1 MHLLARLSTNED
13 EARPMIWNNAKRLGG
28 IVSVLLFISSL
39 AWADSGVGV
48 DTWRGNVLDPT
59 GGQASQQ
66 CDEDG
71 TSWLSPLEHRSP
83 TGNLYDCPSEPP
95 LVRALSDWVHYGVL
109 EFGYVNTGDDRFA
122 LYNRYADWKA
132 NQGVGLLDLH
142 FERPSD
148 GTYAEV
154 RGSRVDDDDQY
165 YQAVY
170 GQAGAFKV
178 QAFIR
183 DMPNI
188 LSTDAK
194 PIWNGVGSNVLT
206 LPHSLT
212 PGESSSAQVA
222 AVSAATP
229 VQTLGVTR
237 KKEGLDLSTYF
248 TPHWTAYLD
257 VTHERRGGDRPYGG
271 PFGEDWPGENGGT
284 GAILETVEPID
295 DMTIN
300 LNTGARYA
308 GTLWRADFGYSGSY
322 YRDEYLSYS
331 FQQPFSIPSTAGPGQ
346 IAPPLTIGQMSTPPN
361 NNYHNLHAT
370 VTRITPMNGEVSF
383 TVSEVL
389 MTQRDTLIPPTNCQ
403 GFLGYG
409 TPSPGSTQLGPQ
421 NVGPQ
426 NPFLIPCSQWNTPAA
441 LSQSSADVNM
451 HNTLAAMTLVLRP
464 RSDLDVN
471 GGLKFY
477 RQDYLN
483 DYLSLNPSNGD
494 YGYIGENGA
503 YLHEYGYPLSFLS
516 STFPVSPPQGTIDDG
531 RVAPYLLSL
540 DETTAYGGVTWKI
553 SEHDRLGLVYTHEDY
568 RPTSRERD
576 HVDDDSIKLTWV
588 DKMLPWLTFRANYTF
603 LLQTGSLYSNDV
615 YDYAFLA
622 AVPGF
627 AQAYPT
633 FMAPP
638 DTVSQLRVYDIAN
651 YSENKVDLMST
662 IAPRDDLTISASFR
676 GDWNKYPAQLGRQ
689 GYNTRAAQISADWAP
704 TPTDNVSAY
713 IGYDNSTLHQ
723 SAVASTESAPCANL
737 GCPFYPTANQW
748 WSTEGERDSS
758 AGLTARHRIDRTTF
772 DVAWSYIYSRGTIDY
787 SAASA
792 GAFEYASEFTPT
804 GNFPAM
810 TYRVNSVTVG
820 ATVQLSE
827 RASLR
832 LYDKYEVGRIADWQY
847 NGFNQG
853 LVVGNTLYTDGGPQ
867 SYSENLVGLLVNVKL

>member
-1 MHLLARLSTNED
+1 MRHPARVSTNED
-13 EARPMIWNNAKRLGG
+13 EARPMIWNHAKRLGG
-28 IVSVLLFISSL
+28 IVSLLLVVSAV

-48 DTWRGNVLDPT
+48 DTWRGNTLDPT
-59 GGQASQQ
+59 GGQASER

-71 TSWLSPLEHRSP
+71 TSWLSPVEHRSP

-95 LVRALSDWVHYGVL
+95 IVRGVSDWVYYGVL
-109 EFGYVNTGDDRFA
+109 QLGYVNTGNDRFA

-132 NQGVGLLDLH
+132 NQGVGLIDLH

-154 RGSRVDDDDQY
+154 RGSRIDDDDQY

-170 GQAGAFKV
+170 GQAGAYKV

-188 LSTDAK
+188 LSTDAR

-212 PGESSSAQVA
+212 PGESTSAQVA

-237 KKEGLDLSTYF
+237 KKEGLDFSGYF
-248 TPHWTAYLD
+248 TPHWTGYLD

-271 PFGEDWPGENGGT
+271 PFGEDWPGLNGGN

-295 DMTIN
+295 DATIN

-308 GTLWRADFGYSGSY
+308 GSLWRADFGYSGSY

-331 FQQPFSIPSTAGPGQ
+331 FQQPFFIPSGASAGQ
-346 IAPPLTIGQMSTPPN
+346 IAPPLSIGQMSTPPN
-361 NNYHNLHAT
+361 NDYHNLHGT
-370 VTRITPMNGEVSF
+370 LTRITPMNGEVSF

-403 GFLGYG
+403 GYLGYG

-426 NPFLIPCSQWNTPAA
+426 NPNLVPCSQWNTPAA

-451 HNTLAAMTLVLRP
+451 HNTLAQMTLVLRP

-477 RQDYLN
+477 RQAYYN
-483 DYLSLNPSNGD
+483 DYLAFNPSNGD
-494 YGYIGENGA
+494 YGYIAENGA
-503 YLHEYGYPLSFLS
+503 FIHEFGFPLAYLS
-516 STFPVSPPQGTIDDG
+516 STFPANATVNDG
-531 RVAPYLLSL
+531 RVLPYLLSM
-540 DETTAYGGVTWKI
+540 DNTNAYGGATWKI
-553 SEHDRLGLVYTHEDY
+553 SERDRLGLVYTYDDY

-588 DKMLPWLTFRANYTF
+588 DKTLEWLTFRANYTF
-603 LLQTGSLYSNDV
+603 LLQTGSVYNTDV
-615 YDYAFLA
+615 YNYAFVA

-627 AQAYPT
+627 AAAYPN
-633 FMAPP
+633 FAVPP
-638 DTVSQLRVYDIAN
+638 TEVNQLRKYDIAN
-651 YSENKVDLMST
+651 RSENKVDLMST
-662 IAPRDDLTISASFR
+662 IAPRDDLTVSASFR
-676 GDWNKYPAQLGRQ
+676 GDWNTYPAQLGRQ
-689 GYNTRAAQISADWAP
+689 GYNTHAAQISADWAP
-704 TPTDNVSAY
+704 AVDDRFSAY
-713 IGYDNSTLHQ
+713 IGYDDSTLHEA
-723 SAVASTESAPCANL
+723 AVASTQTAPCPNL
-737 GCPFYPTANQW
+737 GCPYYPTANQW
-748 WSTEGERDSS
+748 WSTEHERNYS

-772 DVAWSYIYSRGTIDY
+772 DLAWSYIYSRGTIDY

-792 GAFEYASEFTPT
+792 GAFEYADEFSPT
-804 GNFPAM
+804 GSFPAM

-820 ATVQLSE
+820 ATVQFTE
-827 RASLR
+827 RVSLR
-832 LYDKYEVGRIADWQY
+832 VFDKYEIGDIADWQY
-847 NGFNQG
+847 AGFTQG
-853 LVVGNTLYTDGGPQ
+853 LVSGNTLYTDGGPQ
-867 SYSENLVGLLVNVKL
+867 SYSENLVGVLVNVKL

>member
-1 MHLLARLSTNED
+1 MRLLVRHSTNED
-13 EARPMIWNNAKRLGG
+13 EARPMSSNNAVRLGG
-28 IVSVLLFISSL
+28 IATMLLFITTI

-48 DTWRGNVLDPT
+48 DTWRGNTLDPT
-59 GGQASQQ
+59 GGQASER

-71 TSWLSPLEHRSP
+71 TSWLSPVEHRSP
-83 TGNLYDCPSEPP
+83 TGNLYDCPWEPP
-95 LVRALSDWVHYGVL
+95 LLRALGDWEHYGVL
-109 EFGYVNTGDDRFA
+109 ELGYVNTGNDRFA
-122 LYNRYADWKA
+122 LYNRYSDWKA
-132 NQGVGLLDLH
+132 NQAVGSLDLH

-154 RGSRVDDDDQY
+154 RGSRIDDDDQY

-170 GQAGAFKV
+170 GQAGAYKV
-178 QAFIR
+178 EAFIR
-183 DMPNI
+183 DMSNI

-194 PIWNGVGSNVLT
+194 PIWNGVGSNNLT
-206 LPHSLT
+206 LPRSLT
-212 PGESSSAQVA
+212 PGESTPAQVA

-271 PFGEDWPGENGGT
+271 PFGEDWPGNNGGV

-295 DMTIN
+295 DATIN

-308 GTLWRADFGYSGSY
+308 GSLWRADFGYSGSY

-331 FQQPFSIPSTAGPGQ
+331 FQQPFFIPAITTAAGQ
-346 IAPPLTIGQMSTPPN
+346 IAPPLAIGQMSTPPN
-361 NNYHNLHAT
+361 NDYHNLHGT
-370 VTRITPMNGEVSF
+370 LTRLTPMNGEVSF

-403 GFLGYG
+403 GYLGYG

-421 NVGPQ
+421 NVGAQ
-426 NPFLIPCSQWNTPAA
+426 NPNLVPCSQWNTPAA

-451 HNTLAAMTLVLRP
+451 HNTLAQMTLVLRP

-483 DYLSLNPSNGD
+483 DYVAYNPSNGD

-503 YLHEYGYPLSFLS
+503 YLHEYGFPLAFLS
-516 STFPVSPPQGTIDDG
+516 STFPANATIDND
-531 RVAPYLLSL
+531 RVLPYQLSM
-540 DETTAYGGVTWKI
+540 DKTTAYGGATWKI
-553 SEHDRLGLVYTHEDY
+553 SERDRLGLVYTYDNY

-576 HVDDDSIKLTWV
+576 HVDDDTIKLTWV
-588 DKMLPWLTFRANYTF
+588 DKTLQWLTFRANYTF

-627 AQAYPT
+627 AQAYPN
-633 FMAPP
+633 FMAAP

-651 YSENKVDLMST
+651 RSENKVDLMST
-662 IAPRDDLTISASFR
+662 IAVRDDLTINASFR
-676 GDWNKYPAQLGRQ
+676 GDWNTYPAQLGRQ
-689 GYNTRAAQISADWAP
+689 GYNTHAAQISTDWMPAAD
-704 TPTDNVSAY
+704 DSFNAY
-713 IGYDNSTLHQ
+713 IGYDDSTLHQ
-723 SAVASTESAPCANL
+723 AAVSSTQTEACPNL
-737 GCPFYPTANQW
+737 GCPYYPTANQW
-748 WSTEGERDSS
+748 WSTEGERDYS
-758 AGLTARHRIDRTTF
+758 AGLTARHRIDRATF
-772 DVAWSYIYSRGTIDY
+772 DLAWSYIYSRGTINY

-792 GAFEYASEFTPT
+792 GAFEYPDEFSPT
-804 GNFPAM
+804 GSFPAM
-810 TYRVNSVTVG
+810 TYRVNSMTAG
-820 ATVQLSE
+820 ATIQLSE

-832 LYDKYEVGRIADWQY
+832 IFDKYERGSIADWQY
-847 NGFNQG
+847 NGFSQG

-867 SYSENLVGLLVNVKL
+867 SYSENLVGILVGVKL

>member
-1 MHLLARLSTNED
+1 
-13 EARPMIWNNAKRLGG
+13 MISNHAKRLGW
-28 IVSVLLFISSL
+28 IASVLLLISTI

-59 GGQASQQ
+59 GGKASET
-66 CDEDG
+66 CDDDG
-71 TSWLSPLEHRSP
+71 TTWLSPLEHRSP

-95 LVRALSDWVHYGVL
+95 IVRGVSDWVYYGVL
-109 EFGYVNTGDDRFA
+109 QLGYVNTGNDRFA

-132 NQGVGLLDLH
+132 NQGVGSIDLH

-148 GTYAEV
+148 GSYAEV
-154 RGSRVDDDDQY
+154 RGSRIDDDDQY

-170 GQAGAFKV
+170 GQAGAYKV

-188 LSTDAK
+188 LSTDAR

-206 LPHSLT
+206 LPRSLT
-212 PGESSSAQVA
+212 PGESTSAQVA

-271 PFGEDWPGENGGT
+271 PFGEDWPGPNGGN

-295 DMTIN
+295 DATIN

-308 GTLWRADFGYSGSY
+308 GSLWRADFGYSGSY

-331 FQQPFSIPSTAGPGQ
+331 FQQPFFIPSTAAPGQ
-346 IAPPLTIGQMSTPPN
+346 IAPPLSIGQMSTPPN
-361 NNYHNLHAT
+361 NDYHNLHGT
-370 VTRITPMNGEVSF
+370 LTRLTPMNGEVSF

-403 GFLGYG
+403 GYLGYG
-409 TPSPGSTQLGPQ
+409 TPSPGSAQLGPQ

-426 NPFLIPCSQWNTPAA
+426 NPNLIPCSQWNAAAA

-451 HNTLAAMTLVLRP
+451 HNTLAQMTLVLRP

-477 RQDYLN
+477 RQAYLN
-483 DYLSLNPSNGD
+483 DYLSYNPSNGD
-494 YGYIGENGA
+494 YGYIGENGS
-503 YLHEYGYPLSFLS
+503 YLHEYGFPFAFLS
-516 STFPVSPPQGTIDDG
+516 RTFPANATIDDD
-531 RVAPYLLSL
+531 RVLPYQLSM
-540 DETTAYGGVTWKI
+540 DKTTAYGGVTWKF
-553 SEHDRLGLVYTHEDY
+553 SERERLGLVYTYDDY

-576 HVDDDSIKLTWV
+576 HVDDNTVKLTWV
-588 DKMLPWLTFRANYTF
+588 DKTLQWLTFRANYTF
-603 LLQTGSLYSNDV
+603 LLQNGSLYSNDV

-627 AQAYPT
+627 AQAYPN
-633 FMAPP
+633 FMVSP

-651 YSENKVDLMST
+651 RSENKVDLMST
-662 IAPRDDLTISASFR
+662 IAVRDDLTINASFR
-676 GDWNKYPAQLGRQ
+676 GDWNTYPAQLGRQ
-689 GYNTRAAQISADWAP
+689 GYNTHAAQISTDWVPAAD
-704 TPTDNVSAY
+704 DSFSAY
-713 IGYDNSTLHQ
+713 IGYDDSTLHQ
-723 SAVASTESAPCANL
+723 AAVASTQTEPCANL
-737 GCPFYPTANQW
+737 GCPYYPTTNQW
-748 WSTEGERDSS
+748 WSTEGERDYS
-758 AGLTARHRIDRTTF
+758 AGLTARHRIDRATF
-772 DVAWSYIYSRGTIDY
+772 DLAWSYIYSRGTINY

-792 GAFEYASEFTPT
+792 GAFEYPDEFSPT
-804 GNFPAM
+804 GSFPAM
-810 TYRVNSVTVG
+810 TYRVNSVTAG
-820 ATVQLSE
+820 ATFQLSE

-832 LYDKYEVGRIADWQY
+832 IYDKYERGNIADWQY
-847 NGFNQG
+847 NGFSQG

-867 SYSENLVGLLVNVKL
+867 SYSENLVGVLVDVKL

>member
-1 MHLLARLSTNED
+1 MRHLARVSTNED

-28 IVSVLLFISSL
+28 IGSILLFVSAI

-48 DTWRGNVLDPT
+48 DTWRGNTLDPT
-59 GGQASQQ
+59 GGKSLEP

-71 TSWLSPLEHRSP
+71 TSWLSPLVHRSP
-83 TGNLYDCPSEPP
+83 TGNLYDCPSESPI
-95 LVRALSDWVHYGVL
+95 VRAITDWVFYGVVEL
-109 EFGYVNTGDDRFA
+109 GYVNTGNDRFA
-122 LYNRYADWKA
+122 SYNRYSDWKA
-132 NQGVGLLDLH
+132 NQAVGSLDLH

-154 RGSRVDDDDQY
+154 RGSRIDDDDQY

-170 GQAGAFKV
+170 GQAGAYKV

-183 DMPNI
+183 DMPNS

-194 PIWNGVGSNVLT
+194 PIWNGVGSNALT
-206 LPHSLT
+206 LPRSLT
-212 PGESSSAQVA
+212 PGESTSAQVA

-237 KKEGLDLSTYF
+237 KKEGLDLSGYF
-248 TPHWTAYLD
+248 TPHWTGYLD

-271 PFGEDWPGENGGT
+271 PFGEDWSPNI
-284 GAILETVEPID
+284 GAILETVKPVD
-295 DMTIN
+295 DTTIN
-300 LNTGARYA
+300 LNTGARYVGA
-308 GTLWRADFGYSGSY
+308 LWRADFGYSGSY

-331 FQQPFSIPSTAGPGQ
+331 FQQPFNIPSF
-346 IAPPLTIGQMSTPPN
+346 APPGAIVPPLAIGQMSTEPN

-370 VTRITPMNGEVSF
+370 LTRKTPMNGEASF

-403 GFLGYG
+403 GYLGYG
-409 TPSPGSTQLGPQ
+409 TPSSGSTQLGPQ

-426 NPFLIPCSQWNTPAA
+426 NPALVPCSQWNTPAA

-451 HNTLAAMTLVLRP
+451 HNTLAQMTLVLRP

-477 RQDYLN
+477 RQAYLN
-483 DYLSLNPSNGD
+483 DYLAYNPSNGN

-503 YLHEYGYPLSFLS
+503 YLHEYGFPLAFINGA
-516 STFPVSPPQGTIDDG
+516 FPASAAATIDDD
-531 RVAPYLLSL
+531 RVRPYQLSM
-540 DETTAYGGVTWKI
+540 DDTTAYGGVTWKI
-553 SEHDRLGLVYTHEDY
+553 SESDRLGLVYTHDDY

-588 DKMLPWLTFRANYTF
+588 DKTLQWLTFRANYTF
-603 LLQTGSLYSNDV
+603 LLQTGSLYNNDA

-627 AQAYPT
+627 AQAYPS

-638 DTVSQLRVYDIAN
+638 ETVSQLRVYDIAN
-651 YSENKVDLMST
+651 RSENKVDLMAT
-662 IAPRDDLTISASFR
+662 ITPRDDLTISASFR
-676 GDWNKYPAQLGRQ
+676 GDWNTYPAQLGRQ
-689 GYNTRAAQISADWAP
+689 GYNTHAAQISTDWAP
-704 TPTDNVSAY
+704 APNESISTY
-713 IGYDNSTLHQ
+713 IGYDDSTLHQ
-723 SAVASTESAPCANL
+723 AAVASASGAACANL
-737 GCPFYPTANQW
+737 GCPYYPTSNQW
-748 WSTEGERDSS
+748 WSTDHERNYS
-758 AGLTARHRIDRTTF
+758 AGVTARHRIDRTTF
-772 DVAWSYIYSRGTIDY
+772 DLAWSYIYSRGTIDY

-792 GAFEYASEFTPT
+792 GAFEYPDEFSPT

-810 TYRVNSVTVG
+810 TYRVNSVTAGVN
-820 ATVQLSE
+820 VQFTE
-827 RASLR
+827 KVSLR
-832 LYDKYEVGRIADWQY
+832 IFDKYEIGQIADWQY
-847 NGFNQG
+847 NGFSQG
-853 LVVGNTLYTDGGPQ
+853 LVTGNTLYTDGGPQ
-867 SYSENLVGLLVNVKL
+867 SYSENLVGVLVRVKL

>member
-1 MHLLARLSTNED
+1 
-13 EARPMIWNNAKRLGG
+13 MISNNAKRLGG
-28 IVSVLLFISSL
+28 IASVLLFISSI

-48 DTWRGNVLDPT
+48 DTWRGNTLDPT
-59 GGQASQQ
+59 GGQASER

-83 TGNLYDCPSEPP
+83 TGNLYDCPWEPP
-95 LVRALSDWVHYGVL
+95 LVRALGDWEHYGLL
-109 EFGYVNTGDDRFA
+109 EFGYLNTGNDRFA
-122 LYNRYADWKA
+122 SYNRYSDWKA
-132 NQGVGLLDLH
+132 NQAVGSIDLH

-148 GTYAEV
+148 GSYAEV
-154 RGSRVDDDDQY
+154 RGSRIDDDDQY

-178 QAFIR
+178 EAFIR

-188 LSTDAK
+188 VSTDAR
-194 PIWNGVGSNVLT
+194 PIWNGVGSNNLT
-206 LPHSLT
+206 LPRSLT
-212 PGESSSAQVA
+212 PGESTPAQVA
-222 AVSAATP
+222 AISAATP

-257 VTHERRGGDRPYGG
+257 VTHERRGGERPYGG
-271 PFGEDWPGENGGT
+271 PFGEDWPGANGGV

-295 DMTIN
+295 DATIN

-308 GTLWRADFGYSGSY
+308 GSLWRADFGYSGSY

-331 FQQPFSIPSTAGPGQ
+331 FQQPFFIPALTAAAGQ
-346 IAPPLTIGQMSTPPN
+346 IAPPLTVGQMSTPPN
-361 NNYHNLHAT
+361 NDYHNLHGT
-370 VTRITPMNGEVSF
+370 LTRLTPLHGEVSF

-389 MTQRDTLIPPTNCQ
+389 MTQRDRLIAPTNCQ
-403 GFLGYG
+403 GYLGYG

-426 NPFLIPCSQWNTPAA
+426 NPNLIPCSQWNTPAA

-451 HNTLAAMTLVLRP
+451 HNTLAEMTLVLRP

-483 DYLSLNPSNGD
+483 DYLSYNPSNGN

-503 YLHEYGYPLSFLS
+503 YLHEYGFPLAFLS
-516 STFPVSPPQGTIDDG
+516 NTFPANATIDDD
-531 RVAPYLLSL
+531 RVRPYQLSM
-540 DETTAYGGVTWKI
+540 DKTTAYGGATWKI
-553 SEHDRLGLVYTHEDY
+553 SERERLGLLYTYDDY

-576 HVDDDSIKLTWV
+576 RIDDNTIKLTWV
-588 DKMLPWLTFRANYTF
+588 DKTLQWLTFRANYTL

-638 DTVSQLRVYDIAN
+638 DTVSQLRVYDVAN
-651 YSENKVDLMST
+651 RSENKVDLMST
-662 IAPRDDLTISASFR
+662 IAVRDDLTISASFR
-676 GDWNKYPAQLGRQ
+676 GDWNTYPAQLGRQ
-689 GYNTRAAQISADWAP
+689 GYNTHAAQISTDWAP
-704 TPTDNVSAY
+704 AADDSFSAY
-713 IGYDNSTLHQ
+713 IGYDDSTLHQ
-723 SAVASTESAPCANL
+723 AAVASTQTAACANL
-737 GCPFYPTANQW
+737 GCPYYPTANQW
-748 WSTEGERDSS
+748 WSTEGERNYS
-758 AGLTARHRIDRTTF
+758 AGLTARHRIDRATF
-772 DVAWSYIYSRGTIDY
+772 DLAWSYIYSRGTIDY

-792 GAFEYASEFTPT
+792 GAFEYPDEFSPT
-804 GNFPAM
+804 GSFPAM
-810 TYRVNSVTVG
+810 TYRVNSVTAG
-820 ATVQLSE
+820 ATIQLSE

-832 LYDKYEVGRIADWQY
+832 IYDKYEIGSIADWQY
-847 NGFNQG
+847 NGFSQG

-867 SYSENLVGLLVNVKL
+867 SYSENLVGVFVNVKL

>member
-1 MHLLARLSTNED
+1 
-13 EARPMIWNNAKRLGG
+13 MIWNHARRLGG
-28 IVSVLLFISSL
+28 VASTLFLISTI

-59 GGQASQQ
+59 GGQASER

-71 TSWLSPLEHRSP
+71 TSWLSPVEHRSP
-83 TGNLYDCPSEPP
+83 TGNLYDCPWEPP
-95 LVRALSDWVHYGVL
+95 LVRALGDWEHYGVL
-109 EFGYVNTGDDRFA
+109 ELGYVNTGNDRFA
-122 LYNRYADWKA
+122 SYNRYSDWKA
-132 NQGVGLLDLH
+132 NQAVGSLDLH

-154 RGSRVDDDDQY
+154 RGSRIDDDDQY

-170 GQAGAFKV
+170 GQAGAYKV

-194 PIWNGVGSNVLT
+194 PIWNGVGSNNLT

-212 PGESSSAQVA
+212 PGESTSAQVA

-229 VQTLGVTR
+229 VQTLGVNR
-237 KKEGLDLSTYF
+237 KKEGLDLSTYL

-271 PFGEDWPGENGGT
+271 SFGEDWPGAAFGGT

-295 DMTIN
+295 DATIN
-300 LNTGARYA
+300 LNTGARYV
-308 GTLWRADFGYSGSY
+308 GGLWRADFGYSGSY
-322 YRDEYLSYS
+322 YRDEYTSYS
-331 FQQPFSIPSTAGPGQ
+331 FQQPFFIPSTAAAGQ
-346 IAPPLTIGQMSTPPN
+346 IAPPLTVGQMSTPPN
-361 NNYHNLHAT
+361 NDYHNLHGT
-370 VTRITPMNGEVSF
+370 LTRLTPMNGEVSF

-389 MTQRDTLIPPTNCQ
+389 MNQRDTLIPPTNCQ
-403 GFLGYG
+403 GYLGYG

-426 NPFLIPCSQWNTPAA
+426 NPNLVPCSQWNTPAA

-451 HNTLAAMTLVLRP
+451 HNTLAQMTLVLRP

-483 DYLSLNPSNGD
+483 DYLSFNPSNGD
-494 YGYIGENGA
+494 YGYIAENGA
-503 YLHEYGYPLSFLS
+503 WLHEYGYPLAFLS
-516 STFPVSPPQGTIDDG
+516 STFPPNATAVPDD
-531 RVAPYLLSL
+531 RVLPYQLSM
-540 DETTAYGGVTWKI
+540 DQTTVYGGATWKI
-553 SEHDRLGLVYTHEDY
+553 SERDRLGLVYTYDDY
-568 RPTSRERD
+568 RPESRERD
-576 HVDDDSIKLTWV
+576 HVDDNTIKLTWM
-588 DKMLPWLTFRANYTF
+588 DKTLQWLTFRANYTF

-627 AQAYPT
+627 SQAYPNY
-633 FMAPP
+633 MVPP

-651 YSENKVDLMST
+651 RSENKVDLMAT

-676 GDWNKYPAQLGRQ
+676 GDWNTYPAQLGRQ
-689 GYNTRAAQISADWAP
+689 GYNTHAAQISSDWVPSADD
-704 TPTDNVSAY
+704 TFSAY
-713 IGYDNSTLHQ
+713 VGYDDSTLHQ
-723 SAVASTESAPCANL
+723 AAVTSTLDQPCANL
-737 GCPFYPTANQW
+737 GCPYYPTSNQW
-748 WSTEGERDSS
+748 WSTEGERDYS

-772 DVAWSYIYSRGTIDY
+772 DLAWSYIYSRGTIDY
-787 SAASA
+787 SAASP
-792 GAFEYASEFTPT
+792 GAFEYSNEFSGT
-804 GNFPAM
+804 GTGSFPAM
-810 TYRVNSVTVG
+810 TYRVNSVTAG
-820 ATVQLSE
+820 ATIQLSE

-832 LYDKYEVGRIADWQY
+832 IYDKYERGSIADWQY
-847 NGFNQG
+847 NGFSQG
-853 LVVGNTLYTDGGPQ
+853 LTVGNTLYTDGGPQ
-867 SYSENLVGLLVNVKL
+867 SYSENLVGILVRVKL